1 MYLTTTHSLAPP
13 LILSFSNRTVIKLDT
28 LTERG
33 LGVFEGTSFLD
44 AKKLLDWDS
53 LPEPRHLHA
62 WDKVSFS
69 LYLIHYDIHN
79 KVSFYLVGGG

>member
-1 MYLTTTHSLAPP
+1 
-13 LILSFSNRTVIKLDT
+13 LDT

-44 AKKLLDWDS
+44 AKKLLDWES

-62 WDKVSFS
+62 WDQVSVFDKITYNITRCRVFFFS
-69 LYLIHYDIHN
+69 WGRT
-79 KVSFYLVGGG
+79 KAPK